1 MSNSC
6 KPTSQRNIEGGE
18 EVEIID
24 QRENTQKV
32 VVRNSSLAGAEF
44 ENCRAEEVSFR
55 NASLPNFRV
64 ECADLSEANFK
75 DINMSRTFITDANLS
90 DLEIDGAQLGG
101 AFIHNIGLPPKGH
114 PAYRE
119 DQGRQRPLRFEM
131 CELAGSTIT
140 SSDLSGVRIE
150 GCNIEGLTID
160 GIDVS
165 ELLKRYRSE
174 RQPEDKALQEEPPRL
189 TPLLKRT
196 GASFVPVRD
205 IEKARDWY
213 CRIMGIPAESVNIMS
228 GHLCSLPVEGSG
240 IILDT
245 MPMWG
250 GKEPGGPPT
259 FQTPA
264 FMLLTDDL
272 AASYTF
278 MKEQGAELVTEIEY
292 DHWFAFRDP
301 DGNLLM
307 VCKA

>member
-1 MSNSC
+1 M
-6 KPTSQRNIEGGE
+6 
-18 EVEIID
+18 EINN

-32 VVRNSSLAGAEF
+32 VVRNSSLTGAEF
-44 ENCRAEEVSFR
+44 ENCRAEEVTFR
-55 NASLPNFRV
+55 NTSLPNFRV
-64 ECADLSEANFK
+64 ECADLSEARFK
-75 DINMSRTFITDANLS
+75 DVNMSRMLITDANLS

-101 AFIHNIGLPPKGH
+101 AFIHNIGLPTKGH

-131 CELAGSTIT
+131 CELAGSTIA
-140 SSDLSGVRIE
+140 SSDLSGVHIE
-150 GCNIEGLTID
+150 RCNIEGLTID

-165 ELLKRYRSE
+165 KLLKRYQAE
-174 RQPEDKALQEEPPRL
+174 RQSEGKELQEEPPQL
-189 TPLLKRT
+189 TPLLKRS
-196 GASFVPVRD
+196 GAAFVPVRD

-213 CRIMGIPAESVNIMS
+213 CRMMGIPAESVHVMN

-250 GKEPGGPPT
+250 GQEPGGPPT
-259 FQTPA
+259 FKTPA
-264 FMLLTDDL
+264 FTLLTDDL
-272 AASYTF
+272 AASYAF
-278 MKEQGAELVTEIEY
+278 MKEHGVELVTPIEH

>member
-1 MSNSC
+1 M
-6 KPTSQRNIEGGE
+6 
-18 EVEIID
+18 EIID
-24 QRENTQKV
+24 QRENKQKV
-32 VVRNSSLAGAEF
+32 VVRNSSLTGAEF

-55 NASLPNFRV
+55 NVSLPNFRV
-64 ECADLSEANFK
+64 ACADLSGAHFK
-75 DINMSRTFITDANLS
+75 DVNMSRTFITDANLS

-101 AFIHNIGLPPKGH
+101 AYIHNIGLPPKGH

-131 CELAGSTIT
+131 CELTGSTI
-140 SSDLSGVRIE
+140 SLSDLSGVRIE

-165 ELLKRYRSE
+165 ALLKRYRTE
-174 RQPEDKALQEEPPRL
+174 GQPEAKANREEQPRR

-196 GASFVPVRD
+196 GAAFVPVSD

-213 CRIMGIPAESVNIMS
+213 CRILGIPVESVRITN
-228 GHLCSLPVEGSG
+228 GHLCSIPVEGSG
-240 IILDT
+240 LILDT

-259 FQTPA
+259 FQTPG

-272 AASYTF
+272 AASYKY

>member
-1 MSNSC
+1 M
-6 KPTSQRNIEGGE
+6 
-18 EVEIID
+18 EIIN

-55 NASLPNFRV
+55 NTSLLNFRV
-64 ECADLSEANFK
+64 ECADLSDAKFK
-75 DINMSRTFITDANLS
+75 DVNMSRMFITDANLS

-101 AFIHNIGLPPKGH
+101 AFIHNIGLPTKGH

-140 SSDLSGVRIE
+140 SSDLSGIHIQ

-160 GIDVS
+160 GVDIS
-165 ELLKRYRSE
+165 KLLKRYQSE
-174 RQPEDKALQEEPPRL
+174 GQPEDKALQEEPPRM
-189 TPLLKRT
+189 TPLLKRS
-196 GASFVPVRD
+196 GAVFVPVRD

-213 CRIMGIPAESVNIMS
+213 CRIIGIPVESANVMN

-250 GKEPGGPPT
+250 GEEPGGPPT
-259 FQTPA
+259 FKTPA

-278 MKEQGAELVTEIEY
+278 MKEQGAELVTAIEH

-307 VCKA
+307 VCRT